1 MTRSPASAP
10 VTLGIFGDSVVG
22 RALVLLLLRDPRYD
36 ARFLPASSPS
46 VPEALD
52 DTQLV

>member
-10 VTLGIFGDSVVG
+10 VTLGIFGDPVVG
-22 RALVLLLLRDPRYD
+22 RALVLLLPDPRYD